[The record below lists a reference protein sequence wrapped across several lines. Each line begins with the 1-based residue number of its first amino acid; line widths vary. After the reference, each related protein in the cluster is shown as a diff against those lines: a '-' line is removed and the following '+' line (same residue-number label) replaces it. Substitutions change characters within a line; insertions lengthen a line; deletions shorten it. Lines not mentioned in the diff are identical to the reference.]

1 MKFVFFFTSNSARLI
16 RDELNTDEQW
26 RKANGCCHRLVVR
39 GTNGG
44 DGIYIKNQTELMNG
58 KVVYETPLGDRF
70 LFFQGDRFT
79 VVRNDTAES
88 QGYQNQF
95 LW

>member
-1 MKFVFFFTSNSARLI
+1 
-16 RDELNTDEQW
+16 
-26 RKANGCCHRLVVR
+26 
-39 GTNGG
+39 
-44 DGIYIKNQTELMNG
+44 MNG

-70 LFFQGDRFT
+70 LFFETDRFT

-95 LW
+95 LNK